1 MWQGTLPLSRPDSW
15 APRAGNCSSAHHRA
29 RGLMVRFRAAVHGID
44 WAGRRRRA
52 AGCKVHAR
60 QDEIDGCKDEESMGG
75 ERESR
80 FTGSQ
85 ALHGHPEQADSCQ
98 LTQEDAATKSTGIK
112 GCVGCHDQS
121 CCRLMVFSY
130 HAGYGSE
137 PPRDRI
143 CCCCRVV
150 TVSDVPLWRE
160 RRKEEKIIVQ
170 RRLPSDPFSNPNR
183 GTRRG
188 LDGGLRQCRL
198 VLQTE
203 LDPIAIMSNV
213 APPMAKI

>member
-1 MWQGTLPLSRPDSW
+1 MTRST
-15 APRAGNCSSAHHRA
+15 
-29 RGLMVRFRAAVHGID
+29 AA
-44 WAGRRRRA
+44 
-52 AGCKVHAR
+52 
-60 QDEIDGCKDEESMGG
+60 DEESKSG

-80 FTGSQ
+80 FTWSQ
-85 ALHGHPEQADSCQ
+85 TLHGHPEQADSCQ
-98 LTQEDAATKSTGIK
+98 LARKDAATKSTGIK
-112 GCVGCHDQS
+112 GCVGCHDQR

-130 HAGYGSE
+130 HADYGRE

-160 RRKEEKIIVQ
+160 RRKRKKIIVQ
-170 RRLPSDPFSNPNR
+170 RRLPSDPFSDPSR
-183 GTRRG
+183 GKRRG

-198 VLQTE
+198 VLQTQ

-213 APPMAKI
+213 APPWLRSRGPV